1 VSAHRD
7 EHLELAAGWL
17 VGALSDA
24 DAREFET
31 HLGSGCEIC
40 RREIE
45 RLAGAVVGLAASAP
59 PARPSAAVR
68 GRVLAIA
75 RDEAAG
81 RASAGPPAAA
91 PARVLRMPPRR
102 AAFTW
107 AWAAAAA
114 FAIASLGG
122 WWTSARLQRE
132 AVSLRERLATTE
144 KQLAE
149 ERDLL
154 AVIRSPDARQ
164 VELATTPDAAAALKA
179 RATFDPRTRTAVFVF
194 QGLTPTPDHD
204 FQLWALRGA
213 QVASL
218 GVIHTDESGA
228 AIVKV
233 EVAGDPASLDAFAL
247 SFEKKGGSSS
257 DTAPQG
263 PVVMVGKLGG

>member
-1 VSAHRD
+1 MSVHRD
-7 EHLELAAGWL
+7 EHLDLAAGWL

-24 DAREFET
+24 DTREFET
-31 HLGSGCEIC
+31 HLGSGCETC
-40 RREIE
+40 RREIA
-45 RLAGAVVGLAASAP
+45 RLSEAVVGLAASAP

-75 RDEAAG
+75 RDEAG
-81 RASAGPPAAA
+81 HASAGAAT
-91 PARVLRMPPRR
+91 PRVLRMPARR

-107 AWAAAAA
+107 GWAAAAA
-114 FAIASLGG
+114 FAIASIGG

-132 AVSLRERLATTE
+132 TASLREHLATTE
-144 KQLAE
+144 KQLAD
-149 ERDLL
+149 ERALL
-154 AVIRSPDARQ
+154 AVIRSPDAQQ

-204 FQLWALRGA
+204 FQLWALRGT

-218 GVIHTDESGA
+218 GVIHTDESGTA
-228 AIVKV
+228 VVRI
-233 EVAGDPASLDAFAL
+233 EVAGDPATLAAFAL
-247 SFEKKGGSSS
+247 SYEKKGGSSS